1 MSKSR
6 LTQAVVLGAL
16 LAAASLATMTAV
28 AHATSEPTLTH
39 DSQRPPTQGQVG
51 EAWHRRSVVVNQ
63 YPVAGDM
70 RRPPTEGQVG
80 EAWHPRVSVP
90 MRPSEPTSQPGRRV
104 AALAALAAAALAVS
118 GGLVAKR
125 TGWRVRPQQMT

>member
-1 MSKSR
+1 MSKLLR
-6 LTQAVVLGAL
+6 VLALAAL
-16 LAAASLATMTAV
+16 LAALHLAGSTAV
-28 AHATSEPTLTH
+28 AHANSGPAVIG
-39 DSQRPPTQGQVG
+39 DGRRPPTQ
-51 EAWHRRSVVVNQ
+51 
-63 YPVAGDM
+63 
-70 RRPPTEGQVG
+70 GQVG

-125 TGWRVRPQQMT
+125 TGWRVRPQQTT